1 MGDQHATW
9 SDSISIASDT
19 DSACRIMDRLLDQM
33 KLLEWEDHDIFAV
46 HLAVEEALVNAIKHG
61 NQKDASKAV
70 HVSLSV
76 SRDLVEISIRDEGG
90 GFDPE
95 DVPDP
100 TDEDNLELPSGR
112 GLMLMR
118 TYMSSVQFNESG
130 NQVVM
135 TKRRSAPRI
144 DDEDDED
151 DDAA

>member
-1 MGDQHATW
+1 
-9 SDSISIASDT
+9 
-19 DSACRIMDRLLDQM
+19 MDRLLDQM

-90 GFDPE
+90 GFDPA